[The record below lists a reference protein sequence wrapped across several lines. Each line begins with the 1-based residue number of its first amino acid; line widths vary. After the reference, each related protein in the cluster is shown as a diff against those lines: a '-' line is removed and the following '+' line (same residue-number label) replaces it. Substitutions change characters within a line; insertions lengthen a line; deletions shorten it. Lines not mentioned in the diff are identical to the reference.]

1 MAKTSKLGYYKPVK
15 PNTRAWPIKRRPG
28 YLKEVSKRVRKS

>member
-1 MAKTSKLGYYKPVK
+1 MDKTSKLGYYKPVK

-28 YLKEVSKRVRKS
+28 YLKEGSKRVKKS